1 MYNLKIEAKKIIQE
15 LQDNGFE
22 AYFIGNYPFVKQ
34 HNLINSE
41 NKLKIKTIDIVTNAG
56 LEDIKSLFKII
67 KINEEYNK
75 SVFVEIPVK
84 QNFLNFRIYHTGEY
98 TNIIN
103 GKTKPIN
110 TIDDI
115 LYNFGFL
122 IDTLRIDNDGK
133 VLNYVNNKK
142 YSAFESINTRSLQAN
157 GNFREKLIENP
168 MIIFE
173 LCLYASNIT
182 YHINESNLKIITNN
196 RDYLKYAS
204 ISLIVKYVN
213 KILMSKN
220 PIIGLKIIK
229 DCLLDFEYK
238 NAKMFEFLKYCN
250 DDYLLKLSEFNSS
263 IDIISRWAYLLK
275 NVPNEIRLDTINNLE
290 LPYKNK
296 VLWILEN
303 YDIVDNEENY
313 KMAIY
318 DSKESLKKITE
329 SKFDIFLLH
338 EMFDKLTKLHQALNN
353 EKQVVCKKIMDTICS
368 RPFFTYQIAYSD
380 DDICKIANVEKGE
393 WLSFTK
399 EHLIKKI
406 ILENKHPNEDQ
417 YMNLLKESIE
427 YGLISCQL

>member
-22 AYFIGNYPFVKQ
+22 ACFVGNYPFVKQ

-41 NKLKIKTIDIVTNAG
+41 NKLKIKTIDIVTNAK
-56 LEDIKSLFKII
+56 LEDIKSLFKVT
-67 KINEEYNK
+67 KVNEEYNR

-84 QNFLNFRIYHTGEY
+84 QNFLKFRVYHAGEY
-98 TNIIN
+98 TNIVN
-103 GKTKPIN
+103 KKTKSVD

-133 VLNYVNNKK
+133 IINYVNKK
-142 YSAFESINTRSLQAN
+142 YSALDSINTKSLQSN

-173 LCLYASNIT
+173 LCLYASNIN
-182 YHINESNLKIITNN
+182 YSVNESNLKIITNN
-196 RDYLKYAS
+196 RDYLKHAPLC
-204 ISLIVKYVN
+204 LIVKYFN

-220 PIIGLKIIK
+220 PIIGLTIIK

-238 NAKMFEFLKYCN
+238 NNKLFEFLKFCPN
-250 DDYLLKLSEFNSS
+250 DSLLKLSEFNSS

-275 NVPNEIRLDTINNLE
+275 NVPEEIRLDTLNNLE
-290 LPYKNK
+290 LSYKNK

-303 YDIVDNEENY
+303 YDIVDDEENY
-313 KMAIY
+313 KMSIY
-318 DSKESLKKITE
+318 NSRESLRKITE
-329 SKFDIFLLH
+329 AKFDIFLLY
-338 EMFDKLTKLHQALNN
+338 EMFDKLTKLHQVLNEDKN
-353 EKQVVCKKIMDTICS
+353 IVCKKIMDTICS

-380 DDICKIANVEKGE
+380 DDICKIANIEKGK
-393 WLSFTK
+393 WLDLTK